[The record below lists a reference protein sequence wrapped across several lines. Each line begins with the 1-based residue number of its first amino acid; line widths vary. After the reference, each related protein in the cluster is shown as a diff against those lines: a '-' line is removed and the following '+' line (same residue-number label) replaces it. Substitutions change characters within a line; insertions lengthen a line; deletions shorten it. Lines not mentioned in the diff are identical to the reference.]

1 MNVAR
6 QNTRA
11 ALEDGQTSSGTSR
24 LVTPASAPVARTFS
38 VVVPFYNEAEN
49 VRFVLEELRAV
60 LPDSEI
66 IAVDDGSSDAT
77 WQQMLQVPGIRRLH
91 FERNVGQSAAIYH
104 GLRACT
110 GDVCGLMDGDG
121 QNDPFNFR
129 LLLAEFNKGQAD
141 VVCGYRANRH
151 DTWNRKAASR
161 VANRIRRFFLDD
173 GVRDTGCSQKVF
185 RREAVE
191 LLVPF
196 RGMHRYLPAMF
207 KQAGLRVV
215 ELPVHHRTRRAG
227 ASKYDNWSRAVAGI
241 YDLIGVA
248 WLLSRKLPL
257 VRMEEKK

>member
-1 MNVAR
+1 MNLAPPSSGS
-6 QNTRA
+6 TLA
-11 ALEDGQTSSGTSR
+11 APRSSSGTSR
-24 LVTPASAPVARTFS
+24 LVVNNAAAVLQTFS

-60 LPDSEI
+60 LPDAEI
-66 IAVDDGSSDAT
+66 IAVDDGSTDAT
-77 WQQMLQVPGIRRLH
+77 WQQMLQTPGIRRIH

-110 GDVCGLMDGDG
+110 GDLCGVMDGDG

-129 LLLAEFNKGQAD
+129 LLLAAFNQGKAD

-151 DTWNRKAASR
+151 DAWNRKAASR
-161 VANRIRRFFLDD
+161 VANTIRRFFLND

-196 RGMHRYLPAMF
+196 RGLHRYLPAFF
-207 KQAGLRVV
+207 KRAGLRIV
-215 ELPVHHRTRRAG
+215 ETPVHHRTRRAG
-227 ASKYDNWSRAVAGI
+227 QSKYDNWARAMAGI

-248 WLLSRKLPL
+248 WLLNRRLPI
-257 VRMEEKK
+257 VRMEEKR